1 MEAWELLS
9 EVEYDEVWDRFYE
22 QFDFKPSVHRQDFP
36 SIREPSPSITFKFE
50 YPISSEEVLDDLDN
64 KTLSALVSIV
74 EEGKTLYVLDWQ
86 HDCYW
91 FRPHLPFR
99 EWRIPVLPNGDYYIF
114 LAEDFSFGL
123 FGHPWEQTICVWGEK
138 LLTAFEKNKPVLFD
152 RISRQ
157 K

>member
-9 EVEYDEVWDRFYE
+9 ETEYDTVWDKFYE

-36 SIREPSPSITFKFE
+36 SIKEPSPSITFEFNFPVSFE
-50 YPISSEEVLDDLDN
+50 ILNDLDD
-64 KTLSALVSIV
+64 KTLSAFVSLT
-74 EEGKTLYVLDWQ
+74 EEKNALYALDWQ
-86 HDCYW
+86 HSSYW
-91 FRPHLPFR
+91 FRPYLPFT

-138 LLTAFEKNKPVLFD
+138 LLTEFKKNKPLLFD
-152 RISRQ
+152 RIARQ